1 MVLKVTQYAR
11 YAEGRVSETAAPA
24 DGVCTP
30 SMLLT
35 GAKFHPSCV
44 WFTGLSGSGKTT
56 IARALEL
63 ELNERGAPPFVID
76 GDLVRRGLCSDL
88 GFSAADR
95 VENMRRIAELA
106 RLIVDGGLV
115 AVVACISPF
124 EAERQAVRALFAG
137 GQFMNVFVD
146 TPLAVCEARDCKGL
160 YARARAGEIA
170 EFTGISSPYETPL
183 HPDLRLDGSG
193 AVPPNVHA
201 QNVLS
206 ALVGHQMRFRPL

>member
-1 MVLKVTQYAR
+1 MLKVTQLAQN
-11 YAEGRVSETAAPA
+11 AEDREGETLGPA
-24 DGVCTP
+24 GGVRTP
-30 SMLLT
+30 SMPLT
-35 GAKFHPSCV
+35 GVEFLPSCV

-56 IARALEL
+56 IARALER
-63 ELNERGAPPFVID
+63 ELNERGARPFVID

-115 AVVACISPF
+115 AIVACISPF
-124 EAERQAVRALFAG
+124 EAERQAVRARFAVG
-137 GQFMNVFVD
+137 EFMDVYVD
-146 TPLAVCEARDCKGL
+146 TPLAVCETRDCKGL

-183 HPDLRLDGSG
+183 HPDLRLDGRG
-193 AVPPNVHA
+193 AVPPDVHA

-206 ALVGHQMRFRPL
+206 ALAGHQMRFRPL